1 MDLIK
6 VDLVEAKTVI
16 TAHLRNIKVVSP
28 FMPSQPIV
36 PPNMSAVLAHQ
47 LTDDDLLLP
56 LIDAPSDRPYVIAQ
70 LGQSLDGRIAT
81 PTGESRW
88 INGKSALDHV
98 HRMRSHVDAVI
109 VGIGTVLA
117 DNPRLT
123 VRRVPG
129 RNPARVI
136 IDPNGKLTPDVHCL
150 ADDGTRC
157 IVVRGDDRPVIHG
170 AETLVVEQ
178 NADGLAPR
186 AIVQA
191 LFKRGL
197 RKILVEGG
205 ASTVS
210 RFIDDAVLDRLHILT
225 APVILGSGVTGL
237 SLAPIAKLEHALRP
251 PTRVHVLD
259 DGDVVFDCDLSRK
272 SEG

>member
-1 MDLIK
+1 MARLS
-6 VDLVEAKTVI
+6 TC
-16 TAHLRNIKVVSP
+16 
-28 FMPSQPIV
+28 
-36 PPNMSAVLAHQ
+36 
-47 LTDDDLLLP
+47 DDMMLP
-56 LIDAPSDRPYVIAQ
+56 LINAPSDRPYVMAQ

-88 INGKSALDHV
+88 INSTSALDHV
-98 HRMRSHVDAVI
+98 HRLRSHVDAVI

-129 RNPARVI
+129 RSPARVM
-136 IDPNGKLTPDVHCL
+136 IDPNGKLTPDLHCL
-150 ADDGTRC
+150 ADDGIRC
-157 IVVRGDDRPVIHG
+157 IVVRGDNQPVAHA
-170 AETLVVEQ
+170 AETLMIPRTS
-178 NADGLAPR
+178 NGLAPR
-186 AIVQA
+186 AIIQG
-191 LFKRGL
+191 LFNLGL

-210 RFIDDAVLDRLHILT
+210 RFIDDGAADRLHILI
-225 APVILGSGVTGL
+225 APMIIGSGVTGL
-237 SLAPIAKLEHALRP
+237 SLAPIAKLKDALRP

-259 DGDVVFDCDLSRK
+259 DSDLVFDCDLSLK